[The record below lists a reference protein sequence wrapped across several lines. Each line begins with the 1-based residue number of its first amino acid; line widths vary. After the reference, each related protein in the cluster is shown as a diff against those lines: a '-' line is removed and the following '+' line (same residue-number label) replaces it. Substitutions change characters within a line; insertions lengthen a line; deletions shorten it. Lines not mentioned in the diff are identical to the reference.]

1 MERKFTDDE
10 IVKAL
15 ECCCNNEDC
24 IGCPCLD
31 HGCYYEVQYSL
42 DPINRQKA
50 EIERLNK
57 EVDRLSQCVL
67 YHEGQIIDVVEEFAE
82 RFENELCEK
91 VEEFYFEEE
100 HENFMSVNKIL
111 AFVDSLVNEMTNK
124 LEENNNER

>member
-1 MERKFTDDE
+1 MMECKFTDDE

-15 ECCCNNEDC
+15 NCCCNNEDC

-42 DPINRQKA
+42 DLINRQKA

-67 YHEGQIIDVVEEFAE
+67 YHEGQIIDAIKEFAE
-82 RFENELCEK
+82 RLLDEYDIWTESDVAEYQY
-91 VEEFYFEEE
+91 VYG
-100 HENFMSVNKIL
+100 
-111 AFVDSLVNEMTNK
+111 LVNNLVKETTNK